1 MNLLRTIYL
10 APILLLTVGLTSC
23 GSSAAPIP
31 NLPANLN
38 GNWNLGGNRSL
49 RQYPVLS
56 TALIVTGNQITA
68 QGDMLV
74 PCTNKPDSAVGSAF
88 SLSGPI
94 AADGTF
100 QLTQSFNRAITV
112 VLNGS
117 VPKDATGWSGSITTT
132 DSPGLGGCV
141 STQTNAF
148 VATPLA
154 PLNGTYT
161 GTLAGTAFGTG
172 VNVSLQISQ
181 GASAT
186 VIRSSAFDY
195 EYVPLNATITVLG
208 STCFKQ
214 GTTAS
219 KDSISNGSSIAGD
232 LINLNFIMD
241 DTSTLMVTGWL
252 ADSSQTTIPHASF
265 TDHGFGN
272 CSNSTASTALS
283 RQ

>member
-1 MNLLRTIYL
+1 
-10 APILLLTVGLTSC
+10 
-23 GSSAAPIP
+23 
-31 NLPANLN
+31 
-38 GNWNLGGNRSL
+38 
-49 RQYPVLS
+49 
-56 TALIVTGNQITA
+56 
-68 QGDMLV
+68 
-74 PCTNKPDSAVGSAF
+74 
-88 SLSGPI
+88 
-94 AADGTF
+94 
-100 QLTQSFNRAITV
+100 
-112 VLNGS
+112 
-117 VPKDATGWSGSITTT
+117 
-132 DSPGLGGCV
+132 V

-161 GTLAGTAFGTG
+161 GTLAGTAFGTA

-181 GASAT
+181 GATAT

-219 KDSISNGSSIAGD
+219 TDSISNGSSIAGD

-241 DTSTLMVTGWL
+241 DTSTLLVTGWL
-252 ADSSQTTIPHASF
+252 DDSSQTTISHASF
-265 TDHGFGN
+265 TDHGFGK
-272 CSNSTASTALS
+272 CSNPTTSTTALS

>member
-1 MNLLRTIYL
+1 MFL
-10 APILLLTVGLTSC
+10 APILLLTAGLTSC
-23 GSSAAPIP
+23 GSSPAPVP
-31 NLPANLN
+31 RLPANLN
-38 GNWNLGGNRSL
+38 GNWSMGGNRAL

-56 TALIVTGNQITA
+56 TALIVTGDQITA

-74 PCTNKPDSAVGSAF
+74 PCTNKPDSGVDSAF
-88 SLSGPI
+88 WLSGQI

-100 QLTQSFNRAITV
+100 QLTQSSPRAITV

-132 DSPGLGGCV
+132 DSPGLPGCF

-161 GTLAGTAFGTG
+161 GTLFGTG

-181 GASAT
+181 GAPAT
-186 VIRSSAFDY
+186 VTASSAFDY
-195 EYVPLNATITVLG
+195 VYVPLNATITVLG

-219 KDSISNGSSIAGD
+219 KGSITNVSSIAGD
-232 LINLNFIMD
+232 LINLDFIMD
-241 DTSTLMVTGWL
+241 DTSTLMVSGWL
-252 ADSSQTTIPHASF
+252 ADSSQTTISHASF
-265 TDHGFGN
+265 TRLGFGN
-272 CSNSTASTALS
+272 CTNSTPTTTLS